1 MLKKCIAYIAAAF
14 AVAMVP
20 AAAEAVVVKVSYDGT
35 LAGTANGFSFNT
47 GVKVDGLIDLATLPT
62 VPVVDVTGVKADV
75 PAFGITDFALPD
87 LQIGFAGISGSLA
100 GVFVGVNNSPLALFL
115 LDTNSIVTNGTNF
128 VSIRGGLAEAVPFTL
143 QGINFQLTGG
153 AGIFTLSAVPEAA
166 TWAMMILGFG
176 VVGTALRRRS
186 TKLSFA

>member
-1 MLKKCIAYIAAAF
+1 M
-14 AVAMVP
+14 
-20 AAAEAVVVKVSYDGT
+20 
-35 LAGTANGFSFNT
+35 
-47 GVKVDGLIDLATLPT
+47 
-62 VPVVDVTGVKADV
+62 
-75 PAFGITDFALPD
+75 
-87 LQIGFAGISGSLA
+87 
-100 GVFVGVNNSPLALFL
+100 FVGVNTSPLALFL